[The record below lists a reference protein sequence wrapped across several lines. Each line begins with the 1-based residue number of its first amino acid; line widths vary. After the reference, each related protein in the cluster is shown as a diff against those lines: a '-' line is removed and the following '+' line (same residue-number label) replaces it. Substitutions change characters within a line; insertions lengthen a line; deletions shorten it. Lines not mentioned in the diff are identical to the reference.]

1 MLRHQ
6 FRGGIIVR
14 RRNGATT
21 SETIMEDKV
30 HFVKFD
36 SPIYSFKS
44 SSAQAAA
51 AIGMEWRRAQSRR
64 RRLAHFLSGVTER
77 VVWART
83 DDGNSREA
91 NYDDQAHHDAV
102 FHRGRAVFLLQEGG
116 NLCSTI
122 PKGSR
127 HLETPKSKK
136 ISAHSI
142 WQWRRARSVCSG

>member
-6 FRGGIIVR
+6 FRGGITLR
-14 RRNGATT
+14 GETARPA
-21 SETIMEDKV
+21 SKTIMEDKV

-51 AIGMEWRRAQSRR
+51 AIGAERRRAQSGR

-83 DDGNSREA
+83 DDCNAREA
-91 NYDDQAHHDAV
+91 NHDDQAHHDAV
-102 FHRGRAVFLLQEGG
+102 FHRGRAVFLLQEVSD
-116 NLCSTI
+116 LCSTI

-127 HLETPKSKK
+127 HWKPLNRKNKGTQHLATATGP
-136 ISAHSI
+136 IRV
-142 WQWRRARSVCSG
+142 QW